1 MVSKGILHRDISAG
15 NIMLSSLT
23 NPPDGMEGFLMDL
36 EYARLNTITEIHAM
50 KIAPDPTTSATHTVF
65 KDAKRGAEMTVSP
78 PPRWDIEDYT
88 HFP

>member
-1 MVSKGILHRDISAG
+1 
-15 NIMLSSLT
+15 MLSSLA

-50 KIAPDPTTSATHTVF
+50 KIAPDATTSATHTVF

-78 PPRWDIEDYT
+78 PPCWDIEDYT